1 MTATLILDGVLI
13 ALLSATVG
21 YCVVLERRLR
31 ALRADH
37 GAFVRMIGE
46 FATATARAEDGI
58 ARLAAASAEHGAK
71 LDERT
76 AAARAAT
83 DELAFLADRAERLAD
98 RLAAVPANPRFEN
111 PRPREAES
119 AGSGRKTA
127 RKPTGPGRA
136 GLPLGVA
143 RFPAPLDE
151 GDNRASINANRARE
165 TAAKARPGESTSG
178 KSMPGESAI
187 ERDLRRAIRAA
198 RGG

>member
-1 MTATLILDGVLI
+1 MTMTLILDGVLV
-13 ALLSATVG
+13 ALLVATVG

-37 GAFVRMIGE
+37 GAFARIIGE
-46 FATATARAEDGI
+46 FTAATARAEDGI
-58 ARLAAASAEHGAK
+58 ARLAAASAEHGAR

-76 AAARAAT
+76 TAARAAT
-83 DELAFLADRAERLAD
+83 DELAFLVDRAERLAD
-98 RLAAVPANPRFEN
+98 RLAAVPANPRSAN
-111 PRPREAES
+111 SGAAGAEPT
-119 AGSGRKTA
+119 RKA
-127 RKPTGPGRA
+127 AGPGRAA

-151 GDNRASINANRARE
+151 DDAPIRAAAGDGATS
-165 TAAKARPGESTSG
+165 GESL
-178 KSMPGESAI
+178 I